1 MQQIFS
7 SLAFSPTKC
16 YAEKFE
22 NNYSDRF
29 RRKKMATI
37 LKIIKQKIQSKS
49 NCRKPNSTFGKKT
62 KAIGQQKHHLTHTI
76 EFME

>member
-1 MQQIFS
+1 MQQLFS

-29 RRKKMATI
+29 KREKKNGNNIENNKAKNSIEIELPQT
-37 LKIIKQKIQSKS
+37 KQIQYVWEK
-49 NCRKPNSTFGKKT
+49 N
-62 KAIGQQKHHLTHTI
+62 
-76 EFME
+76 